1 MTDWTKLKIPPKE
14 HINVQ
19 ILHSTTHQILQVI
32 TSKVRDIRP
41 DKTLYTFKL
50 YDVNSDGTLALLEKN
65 DDEPKFTKERY
76 E

>member
-19 ILHSTTHQILQVI
+19 ILHSVTHQILQVI

-50 YDVNSDGTLALLEKN
+50 YDVNSDGTLTLLEKN
-65 DDEPKFTKERY
+65 DEEPKFTKERY

>member
-19 ILHSTTHQILQVI
+19 ILHSDTHQILQVI

-50 YDVNSDGTLALLEKN
+50 YDVNSDGTLTLLEKN
-65 DDEPKFTKERY
+65 DEEPKFTKERY

>member
-1 MTDWTKLKIPPKE
+1 M
-14 HINVQ
+14 Q
-19 ILHSTTHQILQVI
+19 ILYSETHQILQVI
-32 TSKVRDIRP
+32 TSKVRDVRP

-50 YDVNSDGTLALLEKN
+50 YDVNSDGTLTFLEKN

>member
-1 MTDWTKLKIPPKE
+1 MIDWTKLKIPTKE

-19 ILHSTTHQILQVI
+19 ILHSITHQILQVI
-32 TSKVRDIRP
+32 TSKVRDVRP

-50 YDVNSDGTLALLEKN
+50 YDVNPDGTLTLLEKN

>member
-1 MTDWTKLKIPPKE
+1 MIDWKKLKIPPKE

-32 TSKVRDIRP
+32 TSKVRDVRP

-50 YDVNSDGTLALLEKN
+50 YDVNSDGTLTPLEKN